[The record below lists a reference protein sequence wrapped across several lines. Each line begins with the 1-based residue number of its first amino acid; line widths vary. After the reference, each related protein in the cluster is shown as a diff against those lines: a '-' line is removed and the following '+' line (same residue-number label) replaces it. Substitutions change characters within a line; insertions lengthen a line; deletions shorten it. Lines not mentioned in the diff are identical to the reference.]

1 MKSLPAFRLSC
12 FALCLALMPFVS
24 HPAAMAYDEV
34 QKLLASDGA
43 ADDRLGAV
51 SVRGDVAVLGASGA
65 DVFAGVAYVYRFDGS
80 TWVEEQKLTASDGN
94 ANDFFGGVVAVD
106 GDVALVTASGDDDN
120 GSSSGSVYM
129 FRFDGSMWVEEQKL
143 TASDGAVNDGFGR
156 SAALFGDVAI
166 IGSYLDDD
174 NGSGSGSAYVFRYDG
189 STWVEE
195 QKLLASD
202 GQSGDVLGS
211 FMTMKGDL
219 AIIGAP
225 DDDDNGINS
234 GSAYVFRFD
243 GSMWVEEQKLTP
255 ADGQERDNFGS
266 SMSVD
271 GDVACVGST
280 GDDDG
285 GSSTGSAYVFRF
297 DGSTWVEEQKL
308 TASDASDFA
317 LFGGSVAVDND
328 VAWVA
333 APNADSLAGAV
344 YEFSFDGAAWVE
356 DEKLTASDAA
366 PGSFFGRP
374 ISLDGGTLMIGANA
388 DDENGTD
395 SGAVYV
401 FIGELPCQQ
410 GTINA
415 AAGSS
420 FNVLFVD
427 GSSGGEDRT
436 VEIQDGD
443 LISVTIVKPG
453 AGGNGKFVLHANEG
467 EPTSATQSPLPF
479 SIGTT
484 CFAFLLGDGAAP
496 VIVANN
502 LGRTDLVGSSE
513 YFGTPWAD
521 PDTADVHFF
530 YPDVPVGTVLTF
542 QGIIV
547 DPGTVSPRG
556 VSATN
561 AVILKVMP

>member
-1 MKSLPAFRLSC
+1 MSL
-12 FALCLALMPFVS
+12 
-24 HPAAMAYDEV
+24 AARSIGSV
-34 QKLLASDGA
+34 LLLVAGISAVTASAGA
-43 ADDRLGAV
+43 AEFTELEKLTASTGMDLDSFGSTCALSGSVALVGASFADADLGA
-51 SVRGDVAVLGASGA
+51 AW
-65 DVFAGVAYVYRFDGS
+65 VYRRGPS
-80 TWVEEQKLTASDGN
+80 GWVEEQKLVASD
-94 ANDFFGGVVAVD
+94 AISSWLFGHSVSVD
-106 GDVALVTASGDDDN
+106 GDVALI
-120 GSSSGSVYM
+120 
-129 FRFDGSMWVEEQKL
+129 
-143 TASDGAVNDGFGR
+143 GAR
-156 SAALFGDVAI
+156 AADAFMGA
-166 IGSYLDDD
+166 
-174 NGSGSGSAYVFRYDG
+174 AYVFRY
-189 STWVEE
+189 
-195 QKLLASD
+195 
-202 GQSGDVLGS
+202 
-211 FMTMKGDL
+211 
-219 AIIGAP
+219 
-225 DDDDNGINS
+225 N
-234 GSAYVFRFD
+234 
-243 GSMWVEEQKLTP
+243 
-255 ADGQERDNFGS
+255 
-266 SMSVD
+266 
-271 GDVACVGST
+271 
-280 GDDDG
+280 
-285 GSSTGSAYVFRF
+285 
-297 DGSTWVEEQKL
+297 GSTWVEEQKL

-436 VEIQDGD
+436 VAIQDGD